1 MCTVITFLR
10 KQTSPPVWN
19 VSGSCEASQRRRPR
33 VKGQC
38 PLFRRAARCCFHSQ
52 PPPLPSDHSNERR
65 EHREND
71 HRKKDLTHSFRK
83 ARRLKP
89 SDGAAQGTLALK
101 EFPSWSGGAIRKNQ
115 GACYGTGREASHR
128 QARPHGATE
137 CVTTVQKSL
146 PNTRSLR
153 TRELDSC
160 PNLSFGAPLPIFP
173 EGLYLSPRRFHS
185 QRGPRAETVPVK
197 CSQVASIS

>member
-89 SDGAAQGTLALK
+89 SDGAAQGTL
-101 EFPSWSGGAIRKNQ
+101 PSKSFQAGLEGPSGKIRGPATEQ
-115 GACYGTGREASHR
+115 EERPATGRPDH
-128 QARPHGATE
+128 TE
-137 CVTTVQKSL
+137 PQNVL
-146 PNTRSLR
+146 P
-153 TRELDSC
+153 
-160 PNLSFGAPLPIFP
+160 LSKKV
-173 EGLYLSPRRFHS
+173 S
-185 QRGPRAETVPVK
+185 QILGV
-197 CSQVASIS
+197 